1 MENEIFRKKSLETLS
16 SPESLN
22 DYMRVTNPSV
32 WAVLAAVILF
42 LGGLLVWGAFA
53 SFESY
58 ATGTA
63 YAKEGVLTVTFD
75 DEAMEKNVESGMI
88 LTSGDTQT
96 EITTIGRGA
105 DGRVIAGAN
114 ADIPDGEYEVKVR
127 YKSTRI
133 MSLLFN

>member
-1 MENEIFRKKSLETLS
+1 MENEIYRKKSLETLS

-42 LGGLLVWGAFA
+42 LGGMIIWGAFG

-58 ATGTA
+58 VTGTA
-63 YAKEGVLTVTFD
+63 YAQEGVLTVTFD
-75 DEAMEKNVESGMI
+75 EEVMEKNVETGMI
-88 LTSGDTQT
+88 LTAGDAQT

-105 DGRVIAGAN
+105 DGRLIAGAT
-114 ADIPDGEYEVKVR
+114 ADIPDGEYDVKVR